1 MITPYEQNFGADYQ
15 RSMVNLGQAMRQI
28 IKHFGVERL
37 YGVGGDF
44 AANLIAALD
53 QDGLTVEPSSNEMH
67 AGFCACAQAEMDGI
81 GFCLT
86 TYTVGSLPCV
96 TAAALAKTEGLPVVF
111 ISGAPGE
118 DEVHQSGIHHMVLPS
133 NSWRAE
139 YDAALHAFG
148 AIGIRAERL
157 QGDRSR
163 GQPNISAFR
172 FFELVKHAWLHR
184 EPVFIEVPRNLVFA
198 LTQPLCLPALNQLQG
213 QELVFA
219 GLDAVLAT
227 IVSRLQR
234 ARSPLVYFGV
244 QVRRNPELTQ
254 LMLAFCHQFGI
265 PYASDWF
272 AKGGVDETDPLCVG
286 TYNGA
291 FSDPAVRSYIE
302 SSADYVLDLGS
313 SIIPQDTASAFHT
326 GTHFIADFANRTV
339 VKSTV
344 PREAELI
351 RIVRG
356 LMAADLP
363 TYTCQLSE
371 RQPPALQ
378 GDAKFDFHVLGDV
391 INQVQN
397 QQTFGTTFVPEVGN
411 SFFASFGLRPRATQT
426 GINWLANPW
435 YAAMGTSIPYARV
448 VAETVRRKQATD
460 RVVVITGDGG
470 FHFQLNELIHF
481 QKQSLAVTIIYMRND
496 IFHLGKSGDGP
507 VYHCSS
513 GQFDV
518 LQLVRAYGGEGKRC
532 TSIGEFS
539 EYYSRCLVE
548 NKGTRLIE
556 VPCLPHPQYQCREIT
571 LLNLYIQSRNGNP
584 EAQKEWQDQKRTLA
598 HFGQQPHS
606 GHMPDA
612 SAL

>member
-28 IKHFGVERL
+28 IKHFGVDRI

-53 QDGLTVEPSSNEMH
+53 QDGLTVSPASNEMH
-67 AGFCACAQAEMDGI
+67 AAYCACAQAEMDGI

-96 TAAALAKTEGLPVVF
+96 SAAALAKTEGLPVVF

-139 YDAALHAFG
+139 YDAALDAFAG
-148 AIGIRAERL
+148 IGIRAERL

-198 LTQPLCLPALNQLQG
+198 LTQPLSLPALEQLQG
-213 QELVFA
+213 PELVFA
-219 GLDAVLAT
+219 GLEAVLAT
-227 IVSRLQR
+227 IVSKLQQ
-234 ARSPLVYFGV
+234 AQAPLVYFGV
-244 QVRRNPELTQ
+244 QVRRNPELTRLVQ
-254 LMLAFCHQFGI
+254 AFCQRFQI
-265 PYASDWF
+265 PYVSDWF
-272 AKGGVDETDPLCVG
+272 AKGGVDETDPLCLG

-291 FSDPAVRSYIE
+291 FSDAATRSYIE
-302 SSADYVLDLGS
+302 SRADYVLDLGS
-313 SIIPQDTASAFHT
+313 SIIPQDTANAFHT

-351 RIVRG
+351 RILQG
-356 LMAADLP
+356 LLAADLP
-363 TYTCQLSE
+363 TYTCALPQRQL
-371 RQPPALQ
+371 PTLAA
-378 GDAKFDFHVLGDV
+378 DTKFDFHVLADA
-391 INQVQN
+391 INQVQS
-397 QQTFGTTFVPEVGN
+397 QQGFGTVFVPEVGN
-411 SFFASFGLRPRATQT
+411 SFFASFGLRPRATET
-426 GINWLANPW
+426 GVNWLANPW
-435 YAAMGTSIPYARV
+435 YAAMGTSLPYARV
-448 VAETVRRKQATD
+448 VVETVRRKAATD

-481 QKQSLAVTIIYMRND
+481 QKQGLAVTIVYMRND

-507 VYHCSS
+507 IYHCSTQ
-513 GQFDV
+513 QFDV
-518 LQLVRAYGGEGKRC
+518 LQLVRAYGGDGKRC
-532 TSIGEFS
+532 TTVGEFAD
-539 EYYSRCLVE
+539 YYDRCLAE
-548 NKGTRLIE
+548 NSGIRLIE
-556 VPCLPHPQYQCREIT
+556 VPCQQDPQYQCREIA

-584 EAQKEWQDQKRTLA
+584 EAQKQWQERV
-598 HFGQQPHS
+598 GP
-606 GHMPDA
+606 MR
-612 SAL
+612 

>member
-28 IKHFGVERL
+28 IKHFGVDRL

-44 AANLIAALD
+44 AANLIGALD

-67 AGFCACAQAEMDGI
+67 AGFCACAQAELDGI

-118 DEVHQSGIHHMVLPS
+118 DEVHQSGIHHMVQPS

-139 YDAALHAFG
+139 YDAALHAFA

-198 LTQPLCLPALNQLQG
+198 LTQPLSLPALDHLQG
-213 QELVFA
+213 PDLVFA
-219 GLDAVLAT
+219 GLEAVLGT
-227 IVSRLQR
+227 IVSRLQQ
-234 ARSPLVYFGV
+234 AKAPLVYFGV
-244 QVRRNPELTQ
+244 QVRRNPELTR
-254 LMLAFCHQFGI
+254 LMHAFCHRFQI
-265 PYASDWF
+265 PYVSDWF
-272 AKGGVDETDPLCVG
+272 AKGGVDETDPLCLG

-291 FSDPAVRSYIE
+291 FSDPATRGYIE
-302 SSADYVLDLGS
+302 SRADYVLDLGS

-344 PREAELI
+344 PREVELI
-351 RIVRG
+351 RILQG
-356 LMAADLP
+356 LLAADLP
-363 TYTCQLSE
+363 TYACELPA
-371 RQPPALQ
+371 RQAPVLEP
-378 GDAKFDFHVLGDV
+378 GAKFDFHVLVDV
-391 INQVQN
+391 INQVQE
-397 QQTFGTTFVPEVGN
+397 QQAFGTVFVPEVGN

-435 YAAMGTSIPYARV
+435 YAAMGTSLPYARV
-448 VAETVRRKQATD
+448 VAETVRRKQASD
-460 RVVVITGDGG
+460 RTVVITGDGG

-481 QKQSLAVTIIYMRND
+481 QKQGLPVTIVYMRND

-507 VYHCSS
+507 IYHCSS

-518 LQLVRAYGGEGKRC
+518 LQLVRAYGGEGQRC
-532 TSIGEFS
+532 ETIGEFAD
-539 EYYSRCLVE
+539 YYNRCLQE
-548 NKGTRLIE
+548 NTGIRLIE
-556 VPCLPHPQYQCREIT
+556 VPCLPHPQYQCREIA

-584 EAQKEWQDQKRTLA
+584 EAQKQWQERV
-598 HFGQQPHS
+598 S
-606 GHMPDA
+606 RVR
-612 SAL
+612 